1 MQSSALIGHP
11 LGHSFSPQIHA
22 RLFAL
27 EGIDARY
34 ELTDVAPEDLTAQMP
49 LLRRHLRAFNVTI
62 PHKRAVIPL
71 IDSLTENARLYGAV
85 NSVSIDSDGHTEG
98 DNTDCNGFLR
108 AMQAANIALE
118 TSVCVLGAGGVGR
131 MFAIECARRGALV
144 TIAVRETSLDKA
156 QTLASEIETLCGKRP
171 RTCALSELCG
181 HYGLVINGTPVG
193 MYPKIDACPVSG
205 DFLAGV
211 DAVFDCVYNPSETLL
226 LARARAYGKKTA
238 GGMAMLVWQAA
249 AAHEIWYG
257 ASFRPEDMAQLTQE
271 AAEEMERRF
280 REEGK

>member
-1 MQSSALIGHP
+1 MQSYALIGHP

-34 ELTDVAPEDLTAQMP
+34 DLTDIAPENLAAQMP

-118 TSVCVLGAGGVGR
+118 TSVRARCG
-131 MFAIECARRGALV
+131 RRGAHV
-144 TIAVRETSLDKA
+144 CNRMCTARRA
-156 QTLASEIETLCGKRP
+156 CYNR
-171 RTCALSELCG
+171 RT
-181 HYGLVINGTPVG
+181 
-193 MYPKIDACPVSG
+193 
-205 DFLAGV
+205 
-211 DAVFDCVYNPSETLL
+211 
-226 LARARAYGKKTA
+226 
-238 GGMAMLVWQAA
+238 
-249 AAHEIWYG
+249 
-257 ASFRPEDMAQLTQE
+257 
-271 AAEEMERRF
+271 
-280 REEGK
+280 